1 MLYIPPSTACTCIIY
16 GHIHTVN
23 YMLQIAVFSVHS
35 NRVEPIV
42 ADSYLYVNRQ
52 NTIYCADNASAQLYG
67 VVQYSRFSFIYGT
80 LALLKQRFL
89 QVLSPLQKFHL
100 PDILQKAD
108 FRTPG

>member
-1 MLYIPPSTACTCIIY
+1 MGKLCYNTAIKNLPDSLVINCRFSEKIVFFYRNIVLYRKNKNAK
-16 GHIHTVN
+16 
-23 YMLQIAVFSVHS
+23 
-35 NRVEPIV
+35 
-42 ADSYLYVNRQ
+42 
-52 NTIYCADNASAQLYG
+52 NTIYCAANASAQLYG